1 MILKC
6 ADYLATLS
14 YTDDQGFDEELVTP
28 YKSIPFVDDG
38 NAEFSISGTAEV
50 GETLTIAE
58 DKADPDGTGE
68 LTYQWQSSTDNKTWD
83 DISTESTYSVQADD
97 EGKSI
102 RSIISY
108 KDNQGFDE
116 EIETNEIYLSSI
128 APIIMGLSGI
138 AGDEKSELTLS
149 ENTKFVGTFS
159 ANETVTWSINEGGD
173 DMTQMLIMTEHIRN
187 IYKDRTDSLIRGVNK
202 ILDRCAL
209 DGIVYTHYL
218 LDKGKIS
225 RTTYDACE
233 LIYKKLRNEYDVIFY
248 TSPDDVE
255 LVDDGERSIDKHFRE
270 DIIGLFDMYLQ
281 YGIIEKGPRVIL
293 LEGTVEER
301 LETIKSTLDK
311 LNIDIKI

>member
-1 MILKC
+1 MIFSFTGAQSTGKTTLLEHLKC
-6 ADYLATLS
+6 KNLGNHSFEFIPEVTR
-14 YTDDQGFDEELVTP
+14 LVRRE
-28 YKSIPFVDDG
+28 Y
-38 NAEFSISGTAEV
+38 EV
-50 GETLTIAE
+50 
-58 DKADPDGTGE
+58 P
-68 LTYQWQSSTDNKTWD
+68 
-83 DISTESTYSVQADD
+83 
-97 EGKSI
+97 
-102 RSIISY
+102 
-108 KDNQGFDE
+108 
-116 EIETNEIYLSSI
+116 
-128 APIIMGLSGI
+128 
-138 AGDEKSELTLS
+138 
-149 ENTKFVGTFS
+149 
-159 ANETVTWSINEGGD
+159 INEGGD

-187 IYKDRTDSLIRGVNK
+187 LYKGRTDSLVRGVNK

-233 LIYKKLRNEYDVIFY
+233 LIYKKLRDEYDVIFY

-281 YGIIEKGPRVIL
+281 YGIIEKGPRVVY

-311 LNIDIKI
+311 LNTDIKI

>member
-1 MILKC
+1 MIFSFTGAQSTGKTTLLEHLKC
-6 ADYLATLS
+6 KNLGNHSFEFIPEVTR
-14 YTDDQGFDEELVTP
+14 LVRRE
-28 YKSIPFVDDG
+28 Y
-38 NAEFSISGTAEV
+38 EV
-50 GETLTIAE
+50 
-58 DKADPDGTGE
+58 P
-68 LTYQWQSSTDNKTWD
+68 
-83 DISTESTYSVQADD
+83 
-97 EGKSI
+97 
-102 RSIISY
+102 
-108 KDNQGFDE
+108 
-116 EIETNEIYLSSI
+116 
-128 APIIMGLSGI
+128 
-138 AGDEKSELTLS
+138 
-149 ENTKFVGTFS
+149 
-159 ANETVTWSINEGGD
+159 INEGGD

-187 IYKDRTDSLIRGVNK
+187 IYKGRTDSLVRGVNK

-281 YGIIEKGPRVIL
+281 YGIIEKGPRVVY

-311 LNIDIKI
+311 LNVDIKI

>member
-1 MILKC
+1 MIFSFTGAQSTGKTTLLEHLKC
-6 ADYLATLS
+6 KNLGNHSFEFIPEVTR
-14 YTDDQGFDEELVTP
+14 LVRRE
-28 YKSIPFVDDG
+28 Y
-38 NAEFSISGTAEV
+38 EV
-50 GETLTIAE
+50 
-58 DKADPDGTGE
+58 P
-68 LTYQWQSSTDNKTWD
+68 
-83 DISTESTYSVQADD
+83 
-97 EGKSI
+97 
-102 RSIISY
+102 
-108 KDNQGFDE
+108 
-116 EIETNEIYLSSI
+116 
-128 APIIMGLSGI
+128 
-138 AGDEKSELTLS
+138 
-149 ENTKFVGTFS
+149 
-159 ANETVTWSINEGGD
+159 INEGGD

-187 IYKDRTDSLIRGVNK
+187 LYKGRTDSLVRGVNK

-281 YGIIEKGPRVIL
+281 YGIIEKGPRVVY

-311 LNIDIKI
+311 LNVDIKI

>member
-1 MILKC
+1 MIFSFTGAQSTGKTTLLEHLKC
-6 ADYLATLS
+6 KNLS
-14 YTDDQGFDEELVTP
+14 NHSFEFIPEVTRLVRRE
-28 YKSIPFVDDG
+28 Y
-38 NAEFSISGTAEV
+38 EV
-50 GETLTIAE
+50 
-58 DKADPDGTGE
+58 P
-68 LTYQWQSSTDNKTWD
+68 
-83 DISTESTYSVQADD
+83 
-97 EGKSI
+97 
-102 RSIISY
+102 
-108 KDNQGFDE
+108 
-116 EIETNEIYLSSI
+116 
-128 APIIMGLSGI
+128 
-138 AGDEKSELTLS
+138 
-149 ENTKFVGTFS
+149 
-159 ANETVTWSINEGGD
+159 INEGGD

-281 YGIIEKGPRVIL
+281 YDIIEKGPRVIL